1 MCWDDET
8 HFVRTI
14 SIVSMFDSVKYEAE
28 NKLVEDFPQL
38 NQQITDKTY
47 SYESLRNTVRH
58 WMGFMTEHMQ
68 TIRKSYVPMMKQRLA
83 IKKSGWN
90 LFHCIYCAGD
100 RDHYWKRPASEF
112 RPCLFTRPNKYLTG
126 IYNDHLLCDQALALW
141 QDPDVCDRSFT
152 DFHGTCIIL

>member
-47 SYESLRNTVRH
+47 SYESLR
-58 WMGFMTEHMQ
+58 EYSQ
-68 TIRKSYVPMMKQRLA
+68 TLDGLYDRAHADNQEVLRPYDEATIGYKVWVEFIPLHILCRRSRSLLEKA
-83 IKKSGWN
+83 
-90 LFHCIYCAGD
+90 CI
-100 RDHYWKRPASEF
+100 
-112 RPCLFTRPNKYLTG
+112 
-126 IYNDHLLCDQALALW
+126 
-141 QDPDVCDRSFT
+141 
-152 DFHGTCIIL
+152 